1 MFARRHI
8 GAALAIAAIAGVS
21 CLIRLPGFTEGG
33 FASHDVGGILYE
45 AMLLRA
51 GGLPYVDAIELKA
64 PGTFYLATFLAGP
77 EGRDIAAF
85 QVAANLVAIAS
96 LLVLAALAWRLWG
109 ARAAV
114 VAAALYALHDAH
126 LDSMDANYVTWAQL
140 PAVAAGLC
148 AARAATWREEHAL
161 RSRSFRTWLF
171 GGVMCGLA
179 ALCKQPSGVVLLP
192 VLFWAVCPPGRRDVR
207 AGLAVLAGFLLA
219 HVPVALHY
227 LARGQLGALLGGYVW
242 NPWGFEYIAHNAA
255 STGPARAAWEFAA
268 AAAHFLALPLALA
281 AFAVAARPRG
291 HVAKDMSRAS
301 GDAPAPA
308 PDLRRHVPQDMSSL
322 PADASSL
329 GPQVHDHKDISPV
342 PADATSA
349 PPPRGHAPKDMSPAP
364 RGHAS
369 KDSRHVPGATR
380 FLLAWT
386 AAAML
391 AAATG
396 LRFYKGYWLGV
407 LPPLCLLAAAPWGAS
422 APAPWR
428 RGWPRLVVAPLVL
441 ALTVRAAWALRL
453 TRDDRARPHDEG
465 ARAIGRWLG
474 ERTGP
479 DDTIW
484 VWGWHL
490 WGVHAYS
497 GRLSASRIYKT
508 LGLLTTTPDDTWRTP
523 AGPAR
528 VLTDGPAAQ
537 QLLSDLAAAPPAF
550 VAIGGTAP
558 KHEFPALRRFLADR
572 YVRDHGLR
580 FGKVEIWRRADR

>member
-1 MFARRHI
+1 MLARRHI

-77 EGRDIAAF
+77 EARDIAAF
-85 QVAANLVAIAS
+85 QVAANLVAVAS

-148 AARAATWREEHAL
+148 AARAATWREDHAL

-192 VLFWAVCPPGRRDVR
+192 VLFWAVCPPGRRDLR

-255 STGPARAAWEFAA
+255 GTGPARAAWEFVAA
-268 AAAHFLALPLALA
+268 AVHFLALPLALA

-291 HVAKDMSRAS
+291 HAPKDVLSIPADTS
-301 GDAPAPA
+301 APAPRGHD
-308 PDLRRHVPQDMSSL
+308 PKDTSPP
-322 PADASSL
+322 PADASALPS
-329 GPQVHDHKDISPV
+329 
-342 PADATSA
+342 
-349 PPPRGHAPKDMSPAP
+349 RGHDPKDMSPASADAPSAPSPP
-364 RGHAS
+364 RHAP
-369 KDSRHVPGATR
+369 KDSRHVPGAMR

-396 LRFYKGYWLGV
+396 LRFYKGYWLGA

-422 APAPWR
+422 APALWR
-428 RGWPRLVVAPLVL
+428 RGWPRLIVAPLVL
-441 ALTVRAAWALRL
+441 ALTMRAAWALHL

-508 LGLLTTTPDDTWRTP
+508 LGLLTTTPDDTWRSP
-523 AGPAR
+523 AGPAK
-528 VLTDGPAAQ
+528 VLTDGRAAQ

-550 VAIGGTAP
+550 VVIGGTAP

>member
-1 MFARRHI
+1 MLARREI
-8 GAALAIAAIAGVS
+8 GAALAIAAIAGLS
-21 CLIRLPGFTEGG
+21 CLVRLPGFTEGG

-64 PGTFYLATFLAGP
+64 PGTFYLATVLAGP

-85 QVAANLVAIAS
+85 QVAANLVAVAS
-96 LLVLAALAWRLWG
+96 LLVFAALAWRLWG

-114 VAAALYALHDAH
+114 VAATLYALHDAH

-140 PAVAAGLC
+140 PAIAAGLF
-148 AARAATWREEHAL
+148 AARAATWREDHAL
-161 RSRSFRTWLF
+161 FNRSLRTWLL
-171 GGVMCGLA
+171 GGAMCGLA

-192 VLFWAVCPPGRRDVR
+192 VLFWALCPPGRRDLR
-207 AGLAVLAGFLLA
+207 AALAVVAGFLLA

-227 LARGQLGALLGGYVW
+227 LAHGQLGALLGGYVW

-255 STGPARAAWEFAA
+255 GTGPARAAWEFVAA
-268 AAAHFLALPLALA
+268 AVHFLALPLALA
-281 AFAVAARPRG
+281 AFALAAR
-291 HVAKDMSRAS
+291 
-301 GDAPAPA
+301 
-308 PDLRRHVPQDMSSL
+308 
-322 PADASSL
+322 
-329 GPQVHDHKDISPV
+329 
-342 PADATSA
+342 
-349 PPPRGHAPKDMSPAP
+349 PRGHAPKDSSPAP
-364 RGHAS
+364 GAPLGAPAAPPPGHVPEDTSPTAHPPGHVPGDTSPAAHLSGHVPGDMSTAPAATAAPLSGHAA
-369 KDSRHVPGATR
+369 KDSPHVPGATR
-380 FLLAWT
+380 FLVAWT

-396 LRFYKGYWLGV
+396 LRFYKGYWLGA

-422 APAPWR
+422 APALWR
-428 RGWPRLVVAPLVL
+428 RGWPRLLIAPLVL

-479 DDTIW
+479 DDKIW

-523 AGPAR
+523 AGPPQ
-528 VLTDGPAAQ
+528 VLTDGPAAR

-558 KHEFPALRRFLADR
+558 KHEFPALRRFLGER
-572 YVRDHGLR
+572 YVRDYGLR
-580 FGKVEIWRRADR
+580 VGKVELWRRADR

>member
-1 MFARRHI
+1 
-8 GAALAIAAIAGVS
+8 
-21 CLIRLPGFTEGG
+21 
-33 FASHDVGGILYE
+33 
-45 AMLLRA
+45 MLLRA

-85 QVAANLVAIAS
+85 QIAANLVAVAS

-148 AARAATWREEHAL
+148 AARAATWREDPVL
-161 RSRSFRTWLF
+161 RSRSLRTWLF

-192 VLFWAVCPPGRRDVR
+192 VLFWAACPPGRRDVR
-207 AGLAVLAGFLLA
+207 AGLAVIAGFLLA
-219 HVPVALHY
+219 HAPVALHY

-255 STGPARAAWEFAA
+255 GTGPARAAWEFAA
-268 AAAHFLALPLALA
+268 AAVHFLALPLALA

-291 HVAKDMSRAS
+291 HVPKDRLSAPA
-301 GDAPAPA
+301 DAPAAPA
-308 PDLRRHVPQDMSSL
+308 
-322 PADASSL
+322 
-329 GPQVHDHKDISPV
+329 
-342 PADATSA
+342 
-349 PPPRGHAPKDMSPAP
+349 PRGHAPKDSSSVPADASPALSP
-364 RGHAS
+364 QGHAPKDMSKSSASALRGHAP
-369 KDSRHVPGATR
+369 KDISHVPGAMR

-407 LPPLCLLAAAPWGAS
+407 LPPLCLLAAAPWGAG
-422 APAPWR
+422 APALWR
-428 RGWPRLVVAPLVL
+428 RGWPRLIVAPLVL
-441 ALTVRAAWALRL
+441 ALTMRAAWALRL

-508 LGLLTTTPDDTWRTP
+508 LGLLTTTPDDTWRSP
-523 AGPAR
+523 AGPAK

-558 KHEFPALRRFLADR
+558 KHEFPALRRFLAER

>member
-1 MFARRHI
+1 
-8 GAALAIAAIAGVS
+8 
-21 CLIRLPGFTEGG
+21 
-33 FASHDVGGILYE
+33 
-45 AMLLRA
+45 MLLRA

-85 QVAANLVAIAS
+85 QIAANLVAVAS

-148 AARAATWREEHAL
+148 AARAATWREDPGL
-161 RSRSFRTWLF
+161 RSRSLRTWLF

-192 VLFWAVCPPGRRDVR
+192 VLFWAACPPGRRDVR
-207 AGLAVLAGFLLA
+207 AGLAVIAGFLLA
-219 HVPVALHY
+219 HAPVALHY

-255 STGPARAAWEFAA
+255 GTGPARAAWEFAA
-268 AAAHFLALPLALA
+268 AAVHFLALPLALA
-281 AFAVAARPRG
+281 AFAVASRPRG
-291 HVAKDMSRAS
+291 HVPKDSLSAPA
-301 GDAPAPA
+301 DAPAAPA
-308 PDLRRHVPQDMSSL
+308 
-322 PADASSL
+322 
-329 GPQVHDHKDISPV
+329 
-342 PADATSA
+342 
-349 PPPRGHAPKDMSPAP
+349 PRGHAPKDSSSAPADASPALSPQGHAPKDMSKSSASAP
-364 RGHAS
+364 RGHAP
-369 KDSRHVPGATR
+369 KDISHVPGAMR

-407 LPPLCLLAAAPWGAS
+407 LPPLCLLAAAPWGAG
-422 APAPWR
+422 APALWR
-428 RGWPRLVVAPLVL
+428 RGWPRLIVAPLVL
-441 ALTVRAAWALRL
+441 ALTMRAAWALRL

-508 LGLLTTTPDDTWRTP
+508 LGLLTTTPDDTWRSP
-523 AGPAR
+523 AGPAK

-558 KHEFPALRRFLADR
+558 KHEFPALRRFLAER

>member
-1 MFARRHI
+1 MLARRHL

-64 PGTFYLATFLAGP
+64 PGTFYLATVLAGP

-85 QVAANLVAIAS
+85 QVAANLVAVAS

-161 RSRSFRTWLF
+161 RSRSIQTWLL

-219 HVPVALHY
+219 HAPVALHY
-227 LARGQLGALLGGYVW
+227 LARGRLGALLGGYVW

-255 STGPARAAWEFAA
+255 GTGPARAVWEFAA
-268 AAAHFLALPLALA
+268 AAVHFLALPLALA

-291 HVAKDMSRAS
+291 HVAKD
-301 GDAPAPA
+301 
-308 PDLRRHVPQDMSSL
+308 SSSS
-322 PADASSL
+322 PADTA
-329 GPQVHDHKDISPV
+329 PV
-342 PADATSA
+342 PS
-349 PPPRGHAPKDMSPAP
+349 PRGHALKDMSEISADAP
-364 RGHAS
+364 DAPPPGPRAHAP
-369 KDSRHVPGATR
+369 KDSSHVPGAMR

-428 RGWPRLVVAPLVL
+428 RGWPRLIVAPLVL

-474 ERTGP
+474 ERTDP

-523 AGPAR
+523 AGPAK

>member
-1 MFARRHI
+1 VLARRHL

-85 QVAANLVAIAS
+85 QIAANLVAVAS

-148 AARAATWREEHAL
+148 AARAATWREDHGL
-161 RSRSFRTWLF
+161 RSRSLRTWLF

-219 HVPVALHY
+219 HAPVALHY

-255 STGPARAAWEFAA
+255 GTGPARAAWEFAA
-268 AAAHFLALPLALA
+268 AAVHFLALPLALA

-291 HVAKDMSRAS
+291 HVSKDMSSVPAAPS
-301 GDAPAPA
+301 SAPA
-308 PDLRRHVPQDMSSL
+308 
-322 PADASSL
+322 
-329 GPQVHDHKDISPV
+329 
-342 PADATSA
+342 
-349 PPPRGHAPKDMSPAP
+349 PRGHAPKDMSPAP
-364 RGHAS
+364 ADASSAPQGHAPKDMSLAPADASSAPRGHAP
-369 KDSRHVPGATR
+369 KDSRHVPGAMR

-422 APAPWR
+422 APALWR

-441 ALTVRAAWALRL
+441 ALTMRAAWALRL

-479 DDTIW
+479 DDMIW

-508 LGLLTTTPDDTWRTP
+508 LGLLTTTPDDTWRSP
-523 AGPAR
+523 AGPAK

>member
-1 MFARRHI
+1 MFARREI
-8 GAALAIAAIAGVS
+8 GTALALAGIAGLS
-21 CLIRLPGFTEGG
+21 CLVRLPGFREGG

-64 PGTFYLATFLAGP
+64 PGTFYLATVLAGP
-77 EGRDIAAF
+77 DGRDIAAF
-85 QVAANLVAIAS
+85 QIAANLVALAS
-96 LLVLAALAWRLWG
+96 LLVLAVLAWRLWG

-140 PAVAAGLC
+140 PAIAAGLC
-148 AARAATWREEHAL
+148 AARAAAWREEPVSS
-161 RSRSFRTWLF
+161 RRSFGTWLL

-192 VLFWAVCPPGRRDVR
+192 VLFWAVCPPGRRDLR

-219 HVPVALHY
+219 HLPVGLHY
-227 LARGQLGALLGGYVW
+227 LARGHLGALLGGYVW
-242 NPWGFEYIAHNAA
+242 NPWGFEYIARNTAA
-255 STGPARAAWEFAA
+255 TAPARAAWELLAA
-268 AAAHFLALPLALA
+268 AVHFLALPLALA
-281 AFAVAARPRG
+281 LLALTARPRG
-291 HVAKDMSRAS
+291 HAAKDMSQGTPS
-301 GDAPAPA
+301 
-308 PDLRRHVPQDMSSL
+308 HV
-322 PADASSL
+322 
-329 GPQVHDHKDISPV
+329 
-342 PADATSA
+342 
-349 PPPRGHAPKDMSPAP
+349 
-364 RGHAS
+364 S
-369 KDSRHVPGATR
+369 KDSREVPGATR

-386 AAAML
+386 AAAVA

-407 LPPLCLLAAAPWGAS
+407 LPPLCLLAAAPWGVCA
-422 APAPWR
+422 AAPWR
-428 RGWPRLVVAPLVL
+428 RGWPRLVLAPLIL
-441 ALTVRAAWALRL
+441 ALTVRAAWAVRL

-474 ERTGP
+474 DRTGP

-497 GRLSASRIYKT
+497 GRLSASRVYKT

-523 AGPAR
+523 AGPPQMLA
-528 VLTDGPAAQ
+528 DGPWAQ
-537 QLLSDLAAAPPAF
+537 QLLRDLAAAPPAF

-558 KHEFPALRRFLADR
+558 KHEFPALRRFLAAH
-572 YVRDHGLR
+572 YVRDYGLR